1 MAMLEDGGV
10 GCDDCNV
17 ATAHSEE
24 AALEAGWAREKV
36 GREGVLVVNHICP
49 DCLAQAAGR

>member
-1 MAMLEDGGV
+1 MVMLEDGGV

-17 ATAHSEE
+17 ATAYSED